1 MAQRNVSAPITTL
14 GLGTATLETAMRGYE
29 KSVYHA
35 VKSVDDYLPQIFEVS
50 KFDPKKIKKMV
61 WSGGRKAGVW
71 NDNTI
76 IGNTDI
82 AKLGEVTAEVFWY
95 ALGSEVS
102 FQAKEH
108 DLYNV
113 LEMEGQQVGIGLA
126 ETKQE
131 IGFDW
136 LTGNL
141 PSGGGSWNTDAVD
154 GTDLFSTSHPY
165 DTRADLY
172 TVAGTY
178 NQSNYITGGINID
191 TLISALK
198 ALTIVKDAMGRPM
211 NCNPVKLICDQYYAT
226 DWRNIINV
234 AMNLKSGTANN
245 DRNPFKDWAG
255 VTAEDF
261 VQGVPGHY
269 LAASGAT
276 STRWFLKGTK
286 AKLFMNPYMPITFL
300 PTIMT
305 DAHAVK
311 KDAAFCMGFWAEDW
325 RGMVAGP
332 GV

>member
-1 MAQRNVSAPITTL
+1 MAQRTVSAPITTL

-35 VKSVDDYLPQIFEVS
+35 VKSVDDFLPLIFDVS

-61 WSGGRKAGVW
+61 WSGGRKAGAW
-71 NDNTI
+71 ADNTI
-76 IGNTDI
+76 IANTDI

-136 LTGNL
+136 LTGNWYNTA
-141 PSGGGSWNTDAVD
+141 GGSWLTDGVD
-154 GTDLFSTSHPY
+154 GTWLFSGVHPY
-165 DTRADLY
+165 DTRSDLY
-172 TVAGTY
+172 GTT
-178 NQSNYITGGINID
+178 QSNYITGGINID

-211 NCNPVKLICDQYYAT
+211 NCRPMKLICDQYYAT
-226 DWRNIINV
+226 DWRNVINV

-261 VQGVPGHY
+261 VQGVPAHY
-269 LAASGAT
+269 LEAGSAT
-276 STRWFLKGTK
+276 SHRWFLKGDK

-300 PTIMT
+300 PTIQT

-311 KDAAFCMGFWAEDW
+311 KDAAFCIGFWAEDW
-325 RGMVAGP
+325 RGIVAGP